1 MFLIILFKLLGVPQH
16 FVLTTGCSTL
26 FCFELQGVLHNIV
39 TSTGCSTSYLFK
51 IWCTTS
57 YCFNYWVRSTLYFLT
72 KGGFTHV
79 VVYISTYFKLSIIMY
94 LTDVPHHILNK
105 WVLRIMYFL
114 TAGILKIILQKNTWH
129 HFTNNKPFNFE
140 NGICFFF
147 VNRGKKAKGFF
158 YMMIIYQIFSFLFHV
173 EPIHS
178 FCT

>member
-16 FVLTTGCSTL
+16 FVLTRGCSTL

-51 IWCTTS
+51 IWCTTA

-94 LTDVPHHILNK
+94 S
-105 WVLRIMYFL
+105 YFKQ
-114 TAGILKIILQKNTWH
+114 TGVTHYVFFNCR
-129 HFTNNKPFNFE
+129 NFE
-140 NGICFFF
+140 NYFTQRILDLILPITNLLTLKTGFVFF
-147 VNRGKKAKGFF
+147 
-158 YMMIIYQIFSFLFHV
+158 L
-173 EPIHS
+173 
-178 FCT
+178 